1 MKIDEIDT
9 TSKHIKLLA
18 KDLRPEDEAEIK
30 AKTGTTNV
38 QKTLLKGFTMTDYCR
53 SFFVDDEIAGI
64 YGVVSSLDDK
74 NIGSPFL
81 LCTPKIKKI
90 KIKFLRECKNRVQ
103 EMQDKFPVLFNYIDS
118 RNKLHLTWLKWCGFR
133 IINEKTFNDVLF
145 YGFLKEEKKK

>member
-53 SFFVDDEIAGI
+53 SF
-64 YGVVSSLDDK
+64 L
-74 NIGSPFL
+74 
-81 LCTPKIKKI
+81 
-90 KIKFLRECKNRVQ
+90 
-103 EMQDKFPVLFNYIDS
+103 
-118 RNKLHLTWLKWCGFR
+118 
-133 IINEKTFNDVLF
+133 
-145 YGFLKEEKKK
+145 